1 MSLSYARK
9 SFHQVCEMLRFGNHF
24 VLLIAIIASLAS
36 ASPAVAQ
43 IEQLA
48 RRVPSTANA
57 LIVINARSA
66 YNSPLAEARNWNQSG
81 VVSKRDGMV
90 ELPSRADQ
98 ILMAAEFDYE
108 FVQPLWEVAVASA
121 TELPPM
127 QELANRSGAQLDRI
141 AASQIF
147 ERAND
152 SVVAKLGTKVIG
164 AWAPANRQQVSRWLR
179 ESHRRKQPELSEYLT
194 DAIAKAADETNHVVL
209 ALDLQGL
216 LDPAEVAQTLAKRDD
231 VPKANAESVA
241 EVIASLRGARLE
253 VQLENPAQGSLTLDF
268 ERETESLS
276 GFAKPLL
283 LQALSK
289 NGLNIDDIQAWN
301 VRSIEKSIVLD
312 GEVSPAGLRR
322 ILSVLTS
329 PVGPLTK
336 KPSEESIA
344 SGISVDASQEYF
356 QAVVNY
362 LNDLFFSDQ
371 KPRSLH
377 EEKVWIERYA
387 HKIEDLVTYQVD
399 PDLVDFGQQAAGSL
413 REILSV
419 INRAQTRS
427 DLRES
432 TIDIGG
438 QRRYGRYGAYGYYEK
453 AGAKRDR
460 QLIQADEAGRGWGAS
475 QAIVEELRSLS
486 SQTRAEMTA
495 RYNRQ
500 F

>member
-1 MSLSYARK
+1 
-9 SFHQVCEMLRFGNHF
+9 MLRFGNQYA
-24 VLLIAIIASLAS
+24 LLFAVIASLAT
-36 ASPAVAQ
+36 ALPAVAQ

-48 RRVPSTANA
+48 RRVPSSANA

-90 ELPSRADQ
+90 ELPSRANQ
-98 ILMAAEFDYE
+98 ILMAAEFDFE
-108 FVQPLWEVAVASA
+108 FVQPLWEVAVASV

-141 AASQIF
+141 AASQVF
-147 ERAND
+147 ERTND

-164 AWAPANRQQVSRWLR
+164 AWAPANRQRVSRWLR
-179 ESHRRKQPELSEYLT
+179 ESHRRQQPELSEYLT
-194 DAIAKAADETNHVVL
+194 DAIAMAADETNHIVL

-216 LDPAEVAQTLAKRDD
+216 LDPAEVASTLAKRDD
-231 VPKANAESVA
+231 LLTKDANAETLA
-241 EVIASLRGARLE
+241 EVVASLRGARLM

-268 ERETESLS
+268 EQDTGSLT

-289 NGLNIDDIQAWN
+289 NGLHIDDIQDWK
-301 VRSIEKSIVLD
+301 VRSTAKSIVLE
-312 GEVSPAGLRR
+312 GEVSAKGLRR

-329 PVGPLTK
+329 PVGPLK
-336 KPSEESIA
+336 NKPSEDSIA

-371 KPRSLH
+371 QPRSLH

-387 HKIEDLVTYQVD
+387 HKIEDLDTYQVD

-419 INRAQTRS
+419 VNRAQTRS

-432 TIDIGG
+432 TLDFGG
-438 QRRYGRYGAYGYYEK
+438 QRRYGRYGTYGYFEK

-460 QLIQADEAGRGWGAS
+460 QLIQADEASRGLGAA

>member
-1 MSLSYARK
+1 
-9 SFHQVCEMLRFGNHF
+9 MLKFGNHF
-24 VLLIAIIASLAS
+24 VFLCAILASLAN
-36 ASPAVAQ
+36 ALPAAAQ

-48 RRVPSTANA
+48 RRVPSSANA

-66 YNSPLAEARNWNQSG
+66 YNSPLAEARNWNQSA

-90 ELPSRADQ
+90 ELPSRANQ

-127 QELANRSGAQLDRI
+127 RDLASRSGAQLDRI
-141 AASQIF
+141 AASQVF
-147 ERAND
+147 ERTND
-152 SVVAKLGTKVIG
+152 SVVAKLGTKIIG

-179 ESHRRKQPELSEYLT
+179 ESHRRKQPDLSEYLT
-194 DAIAKAADETNHVVL
+194 DAITKATDETNHIVL

-216 LDPAEVAQTLAKRDD
+216 LDPAEVAKTLAKRDD
-231 VPKANAESVA
+231 LPTDEGGADSLATVV
-241 EVIASLRGARLE
+241 ASLRGARLV
-253 VQLENPAQGSLTLDF
+253 VQLKDPAQGSLTLDF
-268 ERETESLS
+268 EHETESLT
-276 GFAKPLL
+276 GFAKPMLL
-283 LQALSK
+283 EALSK
-289 NGLNIDDIQAWN
+289 NGLNIDDIQAWK
-301 VRSIEKSIVLD
+301 VRSIEKSIVLE

-336 KPSEESIA
+336 KPSEDSIA

-356 QAVVNY
+356 QAIVNY

-377 EEKVWIERYA
+377 EVKVWIERYA
-387 HKIEDLVTYQVD
+387 HKIEDLDTYQVD
-399 PDLVDFGQQAAGSL
+399 PDLVDFGQQAVGSL

-453 AGAKRDR
+453 AGATRDR
-460 QLIQADEAGRGWGAS
+460 QLIQADEASRGLGA
-475 QAIVEELRSLS
+475 AGTIVEELRSLS
-486 SQTRAEMTA
+486 SQTRNEMTA